1 MITIQNEKQYNLI
14 TQRIE
19 EILHLTS
26 NEEPTPEHLLAELDL
41 LGGLAEDY
49 EEEHYPINPPTL
61 PEILKLRMY
70 EKGLTQNSLAKI
82 LMVSP
87 SRISEYITGKSE
99 PTLPVARKMCQQLDI
114 SASII
119 LGVC

>member
-1 MITIQNEKQYNLI
+1 MTKIQNEKQYDLI
-14 TQRIE
+14 RQRIA
-19 EILHLTS
+19 EILNLVS
-26 NEEPTPEHLLAELDL
+26 DEEPTPEHLVAELDV

-49 EEEHYPINPPTL
+49 EMEHYPISPPSL
-61 PEILKLRMY
+61 PDILKLRMY
-70 EKGLTQNSLAKI
+70 EMGLTQNSLAEI

-99 PTLPVARKMCQQLDI
+99 PTLPVARKMCKKLDI
-114 SASII
+114 DASII